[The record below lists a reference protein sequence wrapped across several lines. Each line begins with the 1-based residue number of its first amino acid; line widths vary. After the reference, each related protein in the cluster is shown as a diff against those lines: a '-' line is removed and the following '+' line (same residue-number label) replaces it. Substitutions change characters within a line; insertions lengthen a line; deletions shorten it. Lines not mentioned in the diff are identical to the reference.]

1 MKARDLKPNMLD
13 YDETYKNFKWNVPEF
28 YNFGLDVIDAWAK
41 KKPDKLAL
49 LAIDTDGE
57 TTRKISF
64 KELSKES
71 SKFAN
76 VLKEIGVKKGDRI
89 FIMVPRIPEWYYA
102 MLGMIKIGAIPMPT
116 TVMATPKDIEFR
128 LNRSDAVMAITDSEN
143 SPKVDE
149 VKDKCPTLKK
159 MLVIGGKRNGWVSY
173 DENMKKASENLKIEK
188 TKSSD
193 PLLIYFTSG
202 TESYPKMVIHTQAY
216 AIGHLVTAK
225 FCQDLKESDVHWTI
239 ADTGWAKTAWG
250 KLFGQWIVGATIV
263 QFNIKDKFSAADA
276 LDTIQKFKVTTFC
289 APPTI
294 YRMMILED
302 LSKWN
307 FKNLRHCMSAGEP
320 LNPEVINTWKEHTGL
335 HIYDFY
341 GQTESVALVSNYRC
355 LEVRPGSMG
364 KPTPGHIVEIVDDD
378 GKILPP
384 GEEGNICVKVKPEWP
399 PGIFR
404 EYWKDDEK
412 TAKCFRGNWY
422 YTGDRAYKD
431 KEGYIWFV
439 GRADDVIKASGYRIS
454 PFEVESVLI
463 EHPAVAEA
471 AVVGAP
477 DDVRGIVVKAYVILA
492 PGHKPSD
499 ALRKDIQDFVK
510 KTTAPYKYPR
520 ILEFVDK
527 LPKTISG
534 KIRRVELR
542 KMSEKK

>member
-1 MKARDLKPNMLD
+1 MNARDLKPNMLD
-13 YDETYKNFKWNVPEF
+13 YDETYKNFRWNVPEF
-28 YNFGLDVIDAWAK
+28 YNFGLDVVDSWAK
-41 KKPDKLAL
+41 KKPEKLAL

-102 MLGMIKIGAIPMPT
+102 MIGMIKIGAIPMPT

-128 LNRSDAVMAITDSEN
+128 LNRSDAVMAITDYEN
-143 SPKVDE
+143 SQKVDE

-159 MLVIGGKRNGWVSY
+159 ILVLGGKRNNWVSY
-173 DENMKKASENLKIEK
+173 EEHMKKASETLNVEK

-193 PLLIYFTSG
+193 PLMIYFTSG
-202 TESYPKMVIHTQAY
+202 TESYPKMVIHIQAY

-302 LSKWN
+302 LSKWD

-364 KPTPGHIVEIVDDD
+364 KPTPGHIVEIVDDE

-431 KEGYIWFV
+431 KDGYIWFV

-477 DDVRGIVVKAYVILA
+477 DDVRGIVIKAYVILA

-499 ALRKDIQDFVK
+499 ELRKDIQDFVK
-510 KTTAPYKYPR
+510 RTTAPYKYPR